1 MELWSCLLLSLGL
14 TSMAGLGVSLCVP
27 PMDHCIEDMEEA
39 DAKERFDYVLAKYE
53 ELEMKIPG
61 EPVGL
66 HGKVV
71 RRAEIEEHHIVF
83 RYMDNTPHDIIQ
95 TCAFVV
101 TNAPGHCETI
111 GTFCSA
117 FLPRLPRPL
126 LERKSLAV
134 CEDGVHVAEHQPEP
148 EEEED
153 PEEDDDQQNDEGGEA
168 EAAATPTPTEATKV
182 NEFL

>member
-1 MELWSCLLLSLGL
+1 MELWSCLLLCLGITL
-14 TSMAGLGVSLCVP
+14 MSDLVMSLCVP
-27 PMDHCIEDMEEA
+27 PMDHCIEDMDLA

-53 ELEMKIPG
+53 ELEMKIAG

-71 RRAEIEEHHIVF
+71 TRGEIEEHHIVF

-101 TNAPGHCETI
+101 TNAPGQCETI

-126 LERKSLAV
+126 LARKSLNV
-134 CEDGVHVAEHQPEP
+134 CEDGVHVVEHEPEP
-148 EEEED
+148 EEEAD
-153 PEEDDDQQNDEGGEA
+153 PEEEDDQQNDEGET
-168 EAAATPTPTEATKV
+168 EAATSTEDTKV